1 MSETKVPA
9 KEVAE
14 EATKKGGKFMAGA
27 KALGTK
33 AAAHVA
39 RNKAAYITGT
49 LGLAGTGTAYAV
61 GRSRGK
67 KAAQS
72 EG

>member
-1 MSETKVPA
+1 MSEAKVA

-14 EATKKGGKFMAGA
+14 EATTKGGKFVAGA
-27 KALGTK
+27 KALGNK

-39 RNKAAYITGT
+39 RNKAAYIAGGVGV
-49 LGLAGTGTAYAV
+49 LGAGGAYAV